1 MSRTL
6 IRTSFLSVCASKF
19 LCLRKQNWCDLG
31 TQGHVHDDFGQIIYQ
46 SANARL
52 LDRGIYEYSKEPLH
66 AKKKYHNFP
75 YDRDFLKFIMCE
87 NLNVRSLGINIWS
100 YSNLKLFFENLDK
113 PKFNKR
119 IKYK

>member
-1 MSRTL
+1 M
-6 IRTSFLSVCASKF
+6 ITSLPKKRSVKNINTDKFFLSVCASKF

-75 YDRDFLKFIMCE
+75 YDREFPEIYYVRKFERQIPGNKHLE
-87 NLNVRSLGINIWS
+87 
-100 YSNLKLFFENLDK
+100 LFKSKIILREFG
-113 PKFNKR
+113 
-119 IKYK
+119 